1 MNKLT
6 VVFLVLALVV
16 GMNGLAHAQV
26 EFHVDT
32 DQPIAS
38 YGTFSQ
44 LNEDQKTVVDFLYL
58 TQKEQNC
65 TANVTGQTNIEATI
79 CVFDDPTKA
88 DTQHLYVA
96 GAYNVR
102 FVIYHNGD
110 VVHVLSRE
118 QGLGALRSGEYM
130 IQVLYT
136 WSGLSLLSTVS
147 FSIGGESD
155 VESADR
161 LFESVTL
168 ATPALDTK
176 WDQAEKHTMASK
188 CRIAHVRSDYDA
200 PALTVFLLGE
210 ETVKVIESHELSRNG
225 QTRLLPDIEEE
236 GDFEGLFGV
245 ASLYLNPEHN
255 QQYRLIYYRA
265 GVAYEVVFNYQAGIT
280 GNRNVMGAIIIEC
293 EKISL

>member
-58 TQKEQNC
+58 TQQEQNC

-88 DTQHLYVA
+88 ETQHLYVT
-96 GAYNVR
+96 GGYNVR
-102 FVIYHNGD
+102 FAIYYNGD

-118 QGLGALRSGEYM
+118 QGLGALRSGKYM
-130 IQVLYT
+130 IQVLNT
-136 WSGLSLLSTVS
+136 WSGLSLLSTVT
-147 FSIGGESD
+147 FSIGGDAYVSIDSVYESI
-155 VESADR
+155 
-161 LFESVTL
+161 TL
-168 ATPALDTK
+168 ATPELDIK

-188 CRIAHVRSDYDA
+188 CRVAHVRSDYDA

-210 ETVKVIESHELSRNG
+210 DTVKVIESHELSGSG
-225 QTRLLPDIEEE
+225 QTPLLPDIEEE
-236 GDFEGLFGV
+236 GDFEDLFGV
-245 ASLYLNPEHN
+245 ASLYLNPEHD
-255 QQYRLIYYRA
+255 QQYRLVYNRA
-265 GVAYEVVFNYQAGIT
+265 GVSYEVVFNYEAGIT
-280 GNRNVMGAIIIEC
+280 GNRNVMAAIIIEC
-293 EKISL
+293 